1 MTEVTRVP
9 IQPIAKGSLTKLW
22 IGVII
27 AILIGAGVAYAA
39 MPKGVSVETLTAG
52 TGPNPTVSDVVFL
65 KYKGT
70 SATTDEVFDESQDVP
85 LPIPGIFPKGTP
97 LPLGQM
103 LPGFQEGVVQMQKGG
118 TYKLFIPSEKAY
130 GDEPADGAPAGDLI
144 FDIEI
149 YDFMSEDDFQAKVAE
164 FQQLMQ
170 AQQGGEGGAPGG
182 PAGAPPAG
190 PPPGQ

>member
-9 IQPIAKGSLTKLW
+9 IHPIAKGSLAKLW

-27 AILIGAGVAYAA
+27 AILIGAGVAFAA
-39 MPKGVSVETLTAG
+39 MPKGVSVDTITAG
-52 TGPNPTVSDVVFL
+52 TGPNPAATDVVFL

-70 SATTDEVFDESQDVP
+70 SADTGEVFDESQDVP

-149 YDFMSEDDFQAKVAE
+149 YDFMSEEDFQAKVGE
-164 FQQLMQ
+164 FQAAMQ
-170 AQQGGEGGAPGG
+170 AQQGGEGG
-182 PAGAPPAG
+182 PAGPPPAG